1 MMMKETLLLVLLEVE
16 VVKETLEG
24 AEAETREAKA
34 EVEVLSRDEV
44 GIAGQGLEVFK
55 SCKNDERS
63 VLILFNQDDKK

>member
-16 VVKETLEG
+16 VVKETLGEG
-24 AEAETREAKA
+24 EAETREAKAKA

-55 SCKNDERS
+55 SCK
-63 VLILFNQDDKK
+63 K